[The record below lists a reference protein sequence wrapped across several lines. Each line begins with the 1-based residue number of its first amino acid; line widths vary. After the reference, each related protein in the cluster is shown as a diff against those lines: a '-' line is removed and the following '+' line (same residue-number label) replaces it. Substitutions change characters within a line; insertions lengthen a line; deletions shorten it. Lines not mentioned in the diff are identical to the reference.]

1 MADNNVFDIDE
12 AGGQF
17 EPVVVKFRGELHR
30 LGEDALG
37 VMEACELHGK
47 LAGDGTEISLTQL
60 VEVLPVMLRALSP
73 TIPTDGLRTAEQL
86 ALVQAVTEVLRR
98 VGELTFPSPNE

>member
-1 MADNNVFDIDE
+1 MAENNVFDIDA

-17 EPVVVKFRGELHR
+17 EPVVVKFRGEHYR

-37 VMEACELHGK
+37 VMEACELHATLSGD
-47 LAGDGTEISLTQL
+47 AGEITSTQL
-60 VEVLPVMLRALSP
+60 MEALPSLLKAVCP
-73 TIPTDGLRTAEQL
+73 TMPTDGLRTGEQL

-98 VGELTFPSPNE
+98 VGELSFPTTDE

>member
-1 MADNNVFDIDE
+1 MAENTVFDIDA

-17 EPVVVKFRGELHR
+17 EPVVVKFRGEHYR

-37 VMEACELHGK
+37 VMEACEMHAT
-47 LAGDGTEISLTQL
+47 LAGDGAEITSTQL
-60 VEVLPVMLRALSP
+60 IEALPAMLRAVCP
-73 TIPTDGLRTAEQL
+73 TLPIDGLRTGEQL

-98 VGELTFPSPNE
+98 VGELSFPASDE